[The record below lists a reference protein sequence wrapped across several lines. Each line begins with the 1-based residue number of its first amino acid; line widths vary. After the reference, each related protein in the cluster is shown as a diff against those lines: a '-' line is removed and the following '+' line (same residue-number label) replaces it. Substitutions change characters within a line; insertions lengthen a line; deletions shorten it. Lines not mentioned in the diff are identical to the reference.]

1 MIIII
6 RTSPKNKPVQHRQT
20 TWGCTQIKRG
30 LLGFKISDWQTVER
44 ILGCRCS
51 AKTFSALKRE
61 EEKDAQSGKD
71 YLVAEGLGSSGL
83 ISWLAQDSHIT
94 LAKVNSS
101 VCATAPPSLHGFPL
115 SSTTL
120 SLFLSLLSASPA
132 ESINSAV
139 YTQLLISDFSLSGFD
154 RLWFD
159 LFLFVLCPATSSRA
173 YGWYHNKNKIHSW
186 VFESFCVKKKQPNN
200 TEVLCFW

>member
-1 MIIII
+1 M
-6 RTSPKNKPVQHRQT
+6 RR
-20 TWGCTQIKRG
+20 CAQIKRG
-30 LLGFKISDWQTVER
+30 LLGFKIPDWQTVEG

-51 AKTFSALKRE
+51 AEMFSALKRE

-120 SLFLSLLSASPA
+120 SLSSICLTCWENKFCSVHTVSDFWFLSVWIWLS
-132 ESINSAV
+132 
-139 YTQLLISDFSLSGFD
+139 LIWFVSVCSLSSNLKQS
-154 RLWFD
+154 LWMI
-159 LFLFVLCPATSSRA
+159 P
-173 YGWYHNKNKIHSW
+173 
-186 VFESFCVKKKQPNN
+186 
-200 TEVLCFW
+200 